1 MSFNLEKSDIETWVN
16 SVIFDL
22 SGKNETITNNL
33 SNYFFVDIFDSKINL
48 DAFIYL
54 NEFIIKYSQ
63 FYSLVI
69 TLKKTIIKSIYFFIF
84 FLLTSFICNYQNLV
98 NNLIFFA
105 PEFIILSILLFII
118 LGYVFF
124 NVDFKKLFFKELIL
138 SKYGA
143 TLTQAENTVSISNV
157 SKHKLVIQAK
167 KDITDV
173 FKICV
178 KEFDKNNIDFK
189 YFLNGFRDLTEEKIE
204 KSVENTLKN
213 IQDRGL
219 LSIFFSKFSSINLS
233 ITGFGLGLFIFY
245 LKNPDFEI
253 NYIIIIAC
261 LALITP
267 FLIQILH
274 FSYSLLQYKLK
285 KVRIKRPIKQIYK
298 QIFTNK

>member
-22 SGKNETITNNL
+22 SGENEIITKNL

-48 DAFIYL
+48 DAFKYL

-69 TLKKTIIKSIYFFIF
+69 TLKKAITKSSLFFFF
-84 FLLTSFICNYQNLV
+84 FLLASFIYNYQNLV
-98 NNLIFFA
+98 NNPIFLV
-105 PEFIILSILLFII
+105 PEFIVLSILLFII

-124 NVDFKKLFFKELIL
+124 NVNFKKLFFKELII
-138 SKYGA
+138 SKYVA
-143 TLTQAENTVSISNV
+143 TLTQAENTVSIGNA
-157 SKHKLVIQAK
+157 SKPELVKKAK
-167 KDITDV
+167 KDITGV

-189 YFLNGFRDLTEEKIE
+189 HFLNGFRDLTEEKIE

-219 LSIFFSKFSSINLS
+219 LSIFFSKFSSISLS
-233 ITGFGLGLFIFY
+233 ITGLGLSLFMFY
-245 LKNPDFEI
+245 LKNPDFEK
-253 NYIIIIAC
+253 NYIIILAC
-261 LALITP
+261 IALITP
-267 FLIQILH
+267 FVIQILY
-274 FSYSLLQYKLK
+274 FSYSLLRYKLK
-285 KVRIKRPIKQIYK
+285 KVRIRRPTKQVYK